1 MHVRKKSG
9 LNSSDMHLSRQQL
22 VKGLFVVAL
31 TQMGTSRKVVKQDN
45 SCR

>member
-9 LNSSDMHLSRQQL
+9 LNGSDMHLSRQQL

-31 TQMGTSRKVVKQDN
+31 TQMGTAERL
-45 SCR
+45 